1 MITCIKG
8 VGKATGCLFAN
19 SSHNPLRMIV
29 LIMLSQ
35 KFSSQ
40 SSASVKPLSCV
51 NNVPTSMSG
60 SAQDLRDHLMSFS
73 EEDPE
78 LDRRVCQ
85 IATRHIIRAFILHFY
100 PTIENVDDL
109 IDFCLKGI
117 PAEHR
122 ALLRLYLWAVGRVE
136 SPLDA
141 ASYPS
146 IEFPS
151 PQREVLQYCS
161 ILYTVEKHDLSLFQC
176 LMEQVFGRLEAEIRE
191 RALGFSS
198 PVKEFAGK
206 SRTGGRLT
214 IIQTLRNVEK
224 RMAK

>member
-1 MITCIKG
+1 
-8 VGKATGCLFAN
+8 
-19 SSHNPLRMIV
+19 
-29 LIMLSQ
+29 
-35 KFSSQ
+35 
-40 SSASVKPLSCV
+40 
-51 NNVPTSMSG
+51 MSG

-176 LMEQVFGRLEAEIRE
+176 LMEQVFVSRQSVSFIKILIISRVDLKQRSAKGRLAFR
-191 RALGFSS
+191 
-198 PVKEFAGK
+198 P
-206 SRTGGRLT
+206 
-214 IIQTLRNVEK
+214 Q
-224 RMAK
+224 

>member
-1 MITCIKG
+1 MFSLTCNI
-8 VGKATGCLFAN
+8 ASTGR
-19 SSHNPLRMIV
+19 HD
-29 LIMLSQ
+29 SQ
-35 KFSSQ
+35 KFSIPLSKLSPLLTLRLQFSSQ

-176 LMEQVFGRLEAEIRE
+176 LMEQVFVSRQSVSFIKILIISRVDLKQRSAKGRLAFR
-191 RALGFSS
+191 
-198 PVKEFAGK
+198 P
-206 SRTGGRLT
+206 
-214 IIQTLRNVEK
+214 Q
-224 RMAK
+224 